1 MSGWTL
7 WARKAWTDLE
17 PDTFYMSV
25 ESSTPDA
32 ERCVVVSGNATWLSA
47 DQAEEVQEFLGKC
60 IALCR
65 QGPARGGSDSAE
77 PMAVMDFFR
86 EQREQSR
93 ALDEN
98 GFRVE

>member
-25 ESSTPDA
+25 ESPTPDSQ
-32 ERCVVVSGNATWLSA
+32 RCVVVSGNATWLTA
-47 DQAEEVQEFLGKC
+47 DQAEEVQEFLAKC
-60 IALCR
+60 IILCR
-65 QGPARGGSDSAE
+65 QGPQTEKPSKSLDI
-77 PMAVMDFFR
+77 MDFFR

-93 ALDEN
+93 ALDKN
-98 GFRVE
+98 GFRVD